1 MKKSVKR
8 ILLVIPVIVF
18 IVVATLIIM
27 NVLKDENKLT
37 VKEKEWINNNL
48 STVQNVNII
57 NNLSVFGANG
67 SGIFYDFI
75 NDMSK
80 EYGLKINPVT
90 YNNGE
95 SSVSHGFMATNSL
108 DDNSL
113 VIYEDNY
120 VLIKKNYEIITDI
133 ASLSSK
139 SIGVLSS
146 DVTYLNSYLK
156 SFNLKLTAYENK
168 KALEEAFSK
177 DLDYILVPKYEYLDY
192 IVANDYQ
199 ISYHFNDIKR
209 YYTYELQ
216 GDYFSSIIKKYFTKW
231 NGKYFDSS
239 YNKAMKQALIEN
251 LKLTDSDIK
260 QLNSKVYSYGFINNS
275 PYEIIMGGNYGGIIS
290 VYLNK
295 FSKVAGVDFK
305 YSKYRSYKLLTN
317 AINDGSLDLYF
328 NYYTLTNNYKEI
340 NTHMNIEYNI
350 IAKESNSMVVN
361 SLDSLKGKTVY
372 VLQDSMLY
380 NYLSTIDDITIN
392 TYRNVK
398 ELKKIAKQD
407 NIIMIDHN
415 TYETYANKELSGYT
429 VRYTSNTDGTYNFKV
444 REDGPF
450 YKALNSFIKLQ
461 DPNLTINEGLYNY
474 TKTLKSGTVLG
485 TIAKYSLYLIIGF
498 VVIMYLLYKSTKRV
512 KISKK
517 IKKVEKIRYIDQ
529 LTSLKNR
536 NYLNENINAW
546 NKNTIYPQATIV
558 LDLNRLQEI
567 NDTLGYE
574 KGDRQIK
581 AAANILIKTQLDNSD
596 IMRTDGNEFLIY
608 LVGYE
613 ERQIISYIK
622 KLYKEFKNLPY
633 EYGATIGH
641 SMITNDLKS
650 IEDAINESVE
660 DMKQKKQDL
669 NRDYI

>member
-18 IVVATLIIM
+18 IVIATLIIM

-67 SGIFYDFI
+67 SGIFYDFLS
-75 NDMSK
+75 DMSK

-120 VLIKKNYEIITDI
+120 VLIKKDYEVITDI

-192 IVANDYQ
+192 IIANDYQ

-231 NGKYFDSS
+231 NGKNFDSS

-317 AINDGSLDLYF
+317 AINDGALDLYF

-398 ELKKIAKQD
+398 ELKKLAKQD

-429 VRYTSNTDGTYNFKV
+429 IRYTSNTDGTYNFKV

-450 YKALNSFIKLQ
+450 YKTLNAFIKLQ

-485 TIAKYSLYLIIGF
+485 TIAKYSLYLIIGL
-498 VVIMYLLYKSTKRV
+498 VVIMYILYKSTKRV

-622 KLYKEFKNLPY
+622 KLYKEFKSLPY

-669 NRDYI
+669 NRE

>member
-18 IVVATLIIM
+18 IVIATLIIM

-120 VLIKKNYEIITDI
+120 VLIKKDYEIITDI

-450 YKALNSFIKLQ
+450 YKTLNAFIKLQ

-669 NRDYI
+669 NRE

>member
-18 IVVATLIIM
+18 IVIATLIIM

-67 SGIFYDFI
+67 SGVFYDFI

-120 VLIKKNYEIITDI
+120 VLIKKDYEIITNI

-350 IAKESNSMVVN
+350 IAKESNNMVVN

-450 YKALNSFIKLQ
+450 YKTLNAFIKLQ

-669 NRDYI
+669 NRE

>member
-57 NNLSVFGANG
+57 NNLSVFGENG
-67 SGIFYDFI
+67 SGIFYDFL

-120 VLIKKNYEIITDI
+120 VLIKKDYEVITDI

-192 IVANDYQ
+192 IIANDYQ

-398 ELKKIAKQD
+398 ELKRLAKQD

-429 VRYTSNTDGTYNFKV
+429 IRYTSNTDGTYNFKV

-450 YKALNSFIKLQ
+450 YKTLNAFIKLQ

-622 KLYKEFKNLPY
+622 KLYKEFKSLPY

-669 NRDYI
+669 NRE

>member
-18 IVVATLIIM
+18 IVIATLIIM
-27 NVLKDENKLT
+27 NILKD
-37 VKEKEWINNNL
+37 EKEWINNNL

-67 SGIFYDFI
+67 SGIFYDFLS
-75 NDMSK
+75 DMSK

-120 VLIKKNYEIITDI
+120 VLIKKDYEVITDI

-192 IVANDYQ
+192 IIANDYQ

-398 ELKKIAKQD
+398 ELKRLAKQD

-429 VRYTSNTDGTYNFKV
+429 IRYTSNTDGTYNFKV

-450 YKALNSFIKLQ
+450 YKTLNAFIKLQ

-498 VVIMYLLYKSTKRV
+498 VVIMYILYKSTKRV

-622 KLYKEFKNLPY
+622 KLYKEFKSLPY

-669 NRDYI
+669 NRE

>member
-18 IVVATLIIM
+18 IVIATLIIM

-57 NNLSVFGANG
+57 NNLSVFGAKG
-67 SGIFYDFI
+67 SGVFYDFI

-120 VLIKKNYEIITDI
+120 VLIKKDYEIITDI

-380 NYLSTIDDITIN
+380 NYLATIDDITIN

-415 TYETYANKELSGYT
+415 TYDTYANKELSGYT

-450 YKALNSFIKLQ
+450 YKTLNAFIKLQ

-498 VVIMYLLYKSTKRV
+498 IVVMYLLYKSTKRV

-558 LDLNRLQEI
+558 LDLNKLQEI

-613 ERQIISYIK
+613 
-622 KLYKEFKNLPY
+622 
-633 EYGATIGH
+633 
-641 SMITNDLKS
+641 
-650 IEDAINESVE
+650 
-660 DMKQKKQDL
+660 
-669 NRDYI
+669 

>member
-8 ILLVIPVIVF
+8 ILLVIPAIVF
-18 IVVATLIIM
+18 IVIATLIIM
-27 NVLKDENKLT
+27 NILKDENKLT

-67 SGIFYDFI
+67 SGIFYDFL

-95 SSVSHGFMATNSL
+95 SSVSYGFMATNSL

-120 VLIKKNYEIITDI
+120 VLIKKDYEVITDI

-192 IVANDYQ
+192 IISNDYQ

-231 NGKYFDSS
+231 NSKNFDSS

-398 ELKKIAKQD
+398 ELKKLAKQD

-429 VRYTSNTDGTYNFKV
+429 IRYTSNTNGTYNFKV

-450 YKALNSFIKLQ
+450 YKTLNAFIKLQ

-485 TIAKYSLYLIIGF
+485 TIAKYSLYIIIGL
-498 VVIMYLLYKSTKRV
+498 VVIMYILYKSTKRV

-558 LDLNRLQEI
+558 IDLNKLQEI

-669 NRDYI
+669 NRE

>member
-18 IVVATLIIM
+18 IVIATLIIM

-67 SGIFYDFI
+67 SGVFYDFI

-120 VLIKKNYEIITDI
+120 VLIKKDYEIITDI

-415 TYETYANKELSGYT
+415 TYDTYANKELSGYT
-429 VRYTSNTDGTYNFKV
+429 IRYTSNTDGTYNFKV

-450 YKALNSFIKLQ
+450 YKTLNAFIKLQ

-498 VVIMYLLYKSTKRV
+498 VIIMYLLYKSTKRV

-622 KLYKEFKNLPY
+622 KLYKEFKSLPY

-669 NRDYI
+669 NRE

>member
-18 IVVATLIIM
+18 IVIATLIIM

-67 SGIFYDFI
+67 SGVFYDFI

-120 VLIKKNYEIITDI
+120 VLIKKDYEIITDI

-216 GDYFSSIIKKYFTKW
+216 GDFFSSIIKKYFTKW

-295 FSKVAGVDFK
+295 FSKVAGVEFK

-450 YKALNSFIKLQ
+450 YKALNAFIKLQ

-622 KLYKEFKNLPY
+622 KLYKEFKSLPY

-669 NRDYI
+669 NRE

>member
-67 SGIFYDFI
+67 SGIFYDFLS
-75 NDMSK
+75 DMSK

-120 VLIKKNYEIITDI
+120 VLIKKDYEVITDI

-231 NGKYFDSS
+231 NGKNFDSS

-450 YKALNSFIKLQ
+450 YKTLNAFIKLQ

-498 VVIMYLLYKSTKRV
+498 VIIMYLLYKSTKRV

-669 NRDYI
+669 NRE

>member
-67 SGIFYDFI
+67 SGVFYDFI

-120 VLIKKNYEIITDI
+120 VLIKKDYEIITDI

-350 IAKESNSMVVN
+350 IAKESNNMVVN

-450 YKALNSFIKLQ
+450 YKTLNAFIKLQ

-474 TKTLKSGTVLG
+474 TTTLKSGTVLG

-669 NRDYI
+669 NRE

>member
-67 SGIFYDFI
+67 SGVFYDFI

-120 VLIKKNYEIITDI
+120 VLIKKDYEIITDI

-450 YKALNSFIKLQ
+450 YKALNAFIKLQ

-669 NRDYI
+669 NRE

>member
-231 NGKYFDSS
+231 NDKYFDSS

-669 NRDYI
+669 NRE

>member
-18 IVVATLIIM
+18 IVIATLIIM

-67 SGIFYDFI
+67 SGVFYDFI

-120 VLIKKNYEIITDI
+120 VLIKKDYEIITDI

-450 YKALNSFIKLQ
+450 YKTLNAFIKLQ

-669 NRDYI
+669 NRE

>member
-18 IVVATLIIM
+18 IVIATLIIM

-67 SGIFYDFI
+67 SGVFYDFI

-95 SSVSHGFMATNSL
+95 SSVSHGFVATNSL

-120 VLIKKNYEIITDI
+120 VLIKKDYEVITDI

-380 NYLSTIDDITIN
+380 NYLATIDDITIN

-415 TYETYANKELSGYT
+415 TYDTYANKELSGYT

-450 YKALNSFIKLQ
+450 YKTLNAFIKLQ

-498 VVIMYLLYKSTKRV
+498 VVVMYLLYKSTKRV

-558 LDLNRLQEI
+558 LDLNKLQEI

-669 NRDYI
+669 NRE

>member
-18 IVVATLIIM
+18 IVIATLIIM

-67 SGIFYDFI
+67 SGIFYDFLS
-75 NDMSK
+75 DMSK

-120 VLIKKNYEIITDI
+120 VLIKKDYEVITDI

-192 IVANDYQ
+192 IIANDYQ

-231 NGKYFDSS
+231 NGKNFDSS

-398 ELKKIAKQD
+398 ELKKLAKQD

-429 VRYTSNTDGTYNFKV
+429 IRYTSNTDGTYNFKV

-450 YKALNSFIKLQ
+450 YKTLNAFIKLQ

-622 KLYKEFKNLPY
+622 KLYKEFKSLPY

-669 NRDYI
+669 NRE

>member
-18 IVVATLIIM
+18 IVIATLIIM

-67 SGIFYDFI
+67 SGVFYDFI

-120 VLIKKNYEIITDI
+120 VLIKKDYEIITDI

-192 IVANDYQ
+192 IIANDYQ

-380 NYLSTIDDITIN
+380 NYLATIDDITIN

-415 TYETYANKELSGYT
+415 TYDTYANKELSGYT

-450 YKALNSFIKLQ
+450 YKTLNAFIKLQ

-498 VVIMYLLYKSTKRV
+498 VVVMYLLYKSTKRV

-558 LDLNRLQEI
+558 VDLNKLQEI

-669 NRDYI
+669 NRE

>member
-18 IVVATLIIM
+18 IVIATLIIM

-67 SGIFYDFI
+67 SGVFYDFI

-120 VLIKKNYEIITDI
+120 VLIKKDYEIITDI

-415 TYETYANKELSGYT
+415 TYDTYANKELSGYT

-450 YKALNSFIKLQ
+450 YKTLNAFIKLQ

-498 VVIMYLLYKSTKRV
+498 VVVMYLLYKSTKRV

-558 LDLNRLQEI
+558 LDLNKLQEI

-641 SMITNDLKS
+641 SIITNELKF

-660 DMKQKKQDL
+660 NKKQKKQDL
-669 NRDYI
+669 NRE

>member
-192 IVANDYQ
+192 IIANDYQ

-231 NGKYFDSS
+231 NDKYFDSS

-275 PYEIIMGGNYGGIIS
+275 PYEIIMSGNYGGIIS

-669 NRDYI
+669 NRE

>member
-18 IVVATLIIM
+18 IVIATLITM

-67 SGIFYDFI
+67 SGVFYDFI

-120 VLIKKNYEIITDI
+120 VLIKKDYEIITDI

-415 TYETYANKELSGYT
+415 TYDTYANKELSGYT

-450 YKALNSFIKLQ
+450 YKTLNAFIKLQ

-558 LDLNRLQEI
+558 LDLNKLQEI

-622 KLYKEFKNLPY
+622 KLYKEFKSLPY

-669 NRDYI
+669 NRE

>member
-8 ILLVIPVIVF
+8 ILLVIPAIVF
-18 IVVATLIIM
+18 IVIATLIIM

-67 SGIFYDFI
+67 SGVFYDFV

-120 VLIKKNYEIITDI
+120 VLIKKDYEVITDI

-216 GDYFSSIIKKYFTKW
+216 GDYFSSIIKKYFAKW

-350 IAKESNSMVVN
+350 IAKESNNMVVN

-450 YKALNSFIKLQ
+450 YKALNAFIKLQ

-669 NRDYI
+669 NRE

>member
-18 IVVATLIIM
+18 IVIATLIIM

-120 VLIKKNYEIITDI
+120 VLIKKDYEVITDI

-450 YKALNSFIKLQ
+450 YKTLNAFIKLQ

-474 TKTLKSGTVLG
+474 TKTLKSGTVLC

-669 NRDYI
+669 NRE

>member
-18 IVVATLIIM
+18 IVIATLIIM

-67 SGIFYDFI
+67 SGIFYDFLS
-75 NDMSK
+75 DMSK

-120 VLIKKNYEIITDI
+120 VLIKKDYEIITDI

-415 TYETYANKELSGYT
+415 TYDTYANKELSGYT

-450 YKALNSFIKLQ
+450 YKTLNAFIKLQ

-498 VVIMYLLYKSTKRV
+498 VIIMYLLYKSTKRV

-622 KLYKEFKNLPY
+622 KLYKEFKSLPY

-669 NRDYI
+669 NRE

>member
-18 IVVATLIIM
+18 IVIATLIIM

-67 SGIFYDFI
+67 SGVFYDFI

-120 VLIKKNYEIITDI
+120 VLIKKDYEIITDI

-415 TYETYANKELSGYT
+415 TYDTYANKELSGYT

-450 YKALNSFIKLQ
+450 YKTLNAFIKLQ

-669 NRDYI
+669 NRE

>member
-18 IVVATLIIM
+18 IVIATLIIM

-67 SGIFYDFI
+67 SGVFYDFI

-80 EYGLKINPVT
+80 EYGLKINPIT

-120 VLIKKNYEIITDI
+120 VLIKKDYEIITDI

-139 SIGVLSS
+139 SIGVFSS

-350 IAKESNSMVVN
+350 IAKESNSIVVN

-398 ELKKIAKQD
+398 ELKKLAKQD

-450 YKALNSFIKLQ
+450 YKTLNAFIKLQ

-498 VVIMYLLYKSTKRV
+498 VIIMYLLYKSTKRV

-622 KLYKEFKNLPY
+622 KLYKEFKSLPY

-669 NRDYI
+669 NRE

>member
-67 SGIFYDFI
+67 SGVFYDFI

-120 VLIKKNYEIITDI
+120 VLIKKDYEIITNI

-398 ELKKIAKQD
+398 ELKKLAKQD

-429 VRYTSNTDGTYNFKV
+429 IRYTSNTDGTYNFKV

-450 YKALNSFIKLQ
+450 YKTLNAFIKLQ

-622 KLYKEFKNLPY
+622 KLYKEFKSLPY

-669 NRDYI
+669 NRE

>member
-67 SGIFYDFI
+67 SGVFYDFI

-95 SSVSHGFMATNSL
+95 SSVSHGFMSTNSL

-120 VLIKKNYEIITDI
+120 VLIKKDYEIITNI

-192 IVANDYQ
+192 IIANDYQ

-415 TYETYANKELSGYT
+415 TYDTYANKELSGYT

-450 YKALNSFIKLQ
+450 YKTLNAFIKLQ

-669 NRDYI
+669 NRE

>member
-8 ILLVIPVIVF
+8 ILLVIPAIVF
-18 IVVATLIIM
+18 IVIATLIIM

-67 SGIFYDFI
+67 SGIFYDFLS
-75 NDMSK
+75 DMSK

-120 VLIKKNYEIITDI
+120 VLIKKDYEIITDI

-231 NGKYFDSS
+231 NGKNFDSS

-398 ELKKIAKQD
+398 ELKKLAKQD

-429 VRYTSNTDGTYNFKV
+429 IRYTSNTDGTYNFKV

-450 YKALNSFIKLQ
+450 YKTLNAFIKLQ

-498 VVIMYLLYKSTKRV
+498 VIIMYLLYKSTKRV

-622 KLYKEFKNLPY
+622 KLYKEFKSLPY

-669 NRDYI
+669 NRE

>member
-18 IVVATLIIM
+18 IVIATLIIM

-67 SGIFYDFI
+67 SGVFYDFI

-120 VLIKKNYEIITDI
+120 VLIKKDYEVITDI

-168 KALEEAFSK
+168 KALEEAFGK

-380 NYLSTIDDITIN
+380 NYLATIDDITIN

-415 TYETYANKELSGYT
+415 TYDTYANKELSGYT

-450 YKALNSFIKLQ
+450 YKTLNAFIKLQ

-498 VVIMYLLYKSTKRV
+498 VVVMYLLYKSTKRV

-558 LDLNRLQEI
+558 LDLNKLQEI

-669 NRDYI
+669 NRE

>member
-57 NNLSVFGANG
+57 NNLSVFGENG
-67 SGIFYDFI
+67 SGIFYDFL

-120 VLIKKNYEIITDI
+120 VLIKKDYEVITDI

-146 DVTYLNSYLK
+146 DVNYLNSYLK

-192 IVANDYQ
+192 IIANDYQ

-231 NGKYFDSS
+231 NGKNFDSS

-350 IAKESNSMVVN
+350 IAKESNSMVVS

-398 ELKKIAKQD
+398 ELKKLAKQD

-429 VRYTSNTDGTYNFKV
+429 IRYTSNTDGTYNFKV

-450 YKALNSFIKLQ
+450 YKTLNAFIKLQ

-498 VVIMYLLYKSTKRV
+498 VIIMYILYKSTKRV

-622 KLYKEFKNLPY
+622 KLYKEFKSLPY

-669 NRDYI
+669 NRE

>member
-67 SGIFYDFI
+67 SGIFYDFLS
-75 NDMSK
+75 DMSK

-120 VLIKKNYEIITDI
+120 VLIKKDYEIITNI

-450 YKALNSFIKLQ
+450 YKALNAFIKLQ

-669 NRDYI
+669 NRE

>member
-18 IVVATLIIM
+18 IVIATLIIM

-67 SGIFYDFI
+67 SGVFYDFI
-75 NDMSK
+75 NDMST

-120 VLIKKNYEIITDI
+120 VLIKKDYEVITDI

-168 KALEEAFSK
+168 KALEEAFGK

-260 QLNSKVYSYGFINNS
+260 QLNSKVYSYGFINNI
-275 PYEIIMGGNYGGIIS
+275 PYEIMMGGNYGGIIS

-380 NYLSTIDDITIN
+380 NYLATIDDITN
-392 TYRNVK
+392 TTSRNVK

-415 TYETYANKELSGYT
+415 TYDTYANKELSGYT

-450 YKALNSFIKLQ
+450 YKTLNAFIKLQ

-498 VVIMYLLYKSTKRV
+498 VVVMYLLYKSTKRV

-558 LDLNRLQEI
+558 LDLNKLQEI

-669 NRDYI
+669 NRE

>member
-18 IVVATLIIM
+18 IVIATLIIM

-67 SGIFYDFI
+67 SGVFYDFI

-120 VLIKKNYEIITDI
+120 VLIKKDYEIITDI

-350 IAKESNSMVVN
+350 IAKESNNMVVN

-450 YKALNSFIKLQ
+450 YKALNAFIKLQ

-622 KLYKEFKNLPY
+622 KLYKEFKSLPY

-669 NRDYI
+669 NRE

>member
-67 SGIFYDFI
+67 SGIFYDFLS
-75 NDMSK
+75 DMSK

-120 VLIKKNYEIITDI
+120 VLIKKDYEVITDI

-192 IVANDYQ
+192 IIANDYQ

-231 NGKYFDSS
+231 NSKNFDSS

-398 ELKKIAKQD
+398 ELKKLAKQD

-429 VRYTSNTDGTYNFKV
+429 IRYTSNTDGTYNFKV

-450 YKALNSFIKLQ
+450 YKTLNAFIKLQ

-669 NRDYI
+669 NRE

>member
-18 IVVATLIIM
+18 IVIATLIIM

-67 SGIFYDFI
+67 SGVFYDFI

-120 VLIKKNYEIITDI
+120 VLIKKDYEVITDI

-168 KALEEAFSK
+168 KALEEAFGK

-380 NYLSTIDDITIN
+380 NYLATIDDITIN

-415 TYETYANKELSGYT
+415 TYDTYSNKELSGYT

-450 YKALNSFIKLQ
+450 YKTLNAFIKLQ

-498 VVIMYLLYKSTKRV
+498 VVVMYLLYKSTKRV

-558 LDLNRLQEI
+558 LDLNKLQEI

-669 NRDYI
+669 NRE

>member
-18 IVVATLIIM
+18 IVIATLIIM

-67 SGIFYDFI
+67 SGVFYDFI

-120 VLIKKNYEIITDI
+120 VLIKKDYEIITDI

-192 IVANDYQ
+192 IIANDYQ

-231 NGKYFDSS
+231 NGKNFDSS

-450 YKALNSFIKLQ
+450 YKALNAFIKLQ

-669 NRDYI
+669 NRE

>member
-18 IVVATLIIM
+18 IVIATLIIM

-67 SGIFYDFI
+67 SGVFYDFI

-120 VLIKKNYEIITDI
+120 VLIKKDYEIITDI

-305 YSKYRSYKLLTN
+305 YSKYHSYKLLTN

-380 NYLSTIDDITIN
+380 NYLATIDDITIN

-415 TYETYANKELSGYT
+415 TYDTYANKELSGYT

-450 YKALNSFIKLQ
+450 YKTLNAFIKLQ

-498 VVIMYLLYKSTKRV
+498 VVVMYLLYKSTKRV

-558 LDLNRLQEI
+558 LDLNKLQEI

-669 NRDYI
+669 NRE

>member
-8 ILLVIPVIVF
+8 ILLIIPVIVF

-67 SGIFYDFI
+67 SGIFYDFLS
-75 NDMSK
+75 DMSK

-120 VLIKKNYEIITDI
+120 VLIKKDYEVITDI

-192 IVANDYQ
+192 IIANDYQ

-231 NGKYFDSS
+231 NGKNFDSS

-398 ELKKIAKQD
+398 ELKKLAKQD

-429 VRYTSNTDGTYNFKV
+429 IRYTSNTDGTYNFKV

-450 YKALNSFIKLQ
+450 YKTLNAFIKLQ

-622 KLYKEFKNLPY
+622 KLYKEFKSLPY

-669 NRDYI
+669 NRE

>member
-18 IVVATLIIM
+18 IVIATLIIM

-67 SGIFYDFI
+67 SGIFYDFLS
-75 NDMSK
+75 DMSK

-120 VLIKKNYEIITDI
+120 VLIKKDYEVITDI

-192 IVANDYQ
+192 IIANDYQ

-231 NGKYFDSS
+231 NSKYFDSS

-398 ELKKIAKQD
+398 ELKRLAKQD

-429 VRYTSNTDGTYNFKV
+429 IRYTSNTDGTYNFKV

-450 YKALNSFIKLQ
+450 YKTLNAFIKLQ

-498 VVIMYLLYKSTKRV
+498 VVIMYILYKSTKRV

-669 NRDYI
+669 NRE